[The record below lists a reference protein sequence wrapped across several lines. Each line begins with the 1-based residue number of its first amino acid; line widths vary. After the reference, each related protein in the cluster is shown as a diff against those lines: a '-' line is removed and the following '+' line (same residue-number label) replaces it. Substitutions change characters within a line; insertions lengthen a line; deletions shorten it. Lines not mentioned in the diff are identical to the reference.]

1 MNILNNGRFGMAAS
15 LAGTMKLVTKKAVEH
30 ANTRKQFG
38 KIINNF
44 GAIQEKLARM
54 AMVHYVTE
62 SLAFM
67 ISGNMDSNS
76 KDYHIEAAISK
87 VSHFMSL
94 NNGTLKERGNTEAY
108 MVVYE
113 FSIFAKSKQR

>member
-15 LAGTMKLVTKKAVEH
+15 LAGTMRLVTKKAVEH
-30 ANTRKQFG
+30 ANNRKQFG
-38 KIINNF
+38 KVINSF

-67 ISGNMDSNS
+67 ISGNMDSES

-87 VSHFMSL
+87 VIFNSL
-94 NNGTLKERGNTEAY
+94 NLVWNKILTSNLEILYA
-108 MVVYE
+108 V
-113 FSIFAKSKQR
+113 